1 MLLENKVIWVTGASR
16 GIGKASALRL
26 AAEGAVLVLA
36 ARDEEKLN
44 EIASEIEQRGG
55 ARPLVLPY
63 DVSNAQSIKEAF
75 GLFLKQ
81 HKRLDAMVNNAGILE
96 ESLLPMITPD
106 QVERVFS
113 VNVYAAIYHM
123 QYAARIMMRN
133 KSGSIINLSSII
145 GQAGKEGLT
154 VYGASKAAIVGVT
167 LSASKELAPLNIRVN
182 AIAPG
187 FIDTD
192 MVQSLPEQKFQE
204 RLGAIK
210 MRRAGTPEEVAD
222 TVVYLAS
229 DLSTYVTGQLIG
241 VNGGM
246 LE

>member
-1 MLLENKVIWVTGASR
+1 MLLENKVIWITGASR

-26 AAEGAVLVLA
+26 ASEGALLVLA
-36 ARDEEKLN
+36 ARDEAKLN
-44 EIASEIEQRGG
+44 ETADEIEQQGCS
-55 ARPLVLPY
+55 RPLVLPY
-63 DVSNAQSIKEAF
+63 DVSNVQSVKEAF
-75 GLFLKQ
+75 GMFLKH

-96 ESLLPMITPD
+96 EALLPMITPE
-106 QVERVFS
+106 QVDRIFAI
-113 VNVYAAIYHM
+113 NVYATIYHM
-123 QYAARIMMRN
+123 QYASRIMMRN

-154 VYGASKAAIVGVT
+154 VYGASKAAIVGAT
-167 LSASKELAPLNIRVN
+167 LSASKELAPFNIRVN

-192 MVQSLPEQKFQE
+192 MVQTLSEQKYQE
-204 RLGAIK
+204 RVSAIK
-210 MRRAGTPEEVAD
+210 MRRAGTPEEVAN
-222 TVVYLAS
+222 TVVYLS
-229 DLSTYVTGQLIG
+229 SELSTYVTGQLIG